1 MTVTLAFDGDDTLW
15 PNEVKF
21 INVKARVQEVL
32 SGYPKHDDFEAR
44 LLATEKKNLK
54 LFGYGEK
61 GFILSLIET
70 AIDLT
75 DGTITTADI
84 KRILDLGLEMF
95 EMRIETY
102 PQVFDTL
109 RALHGQFDLMLVTKG
124 DLFEQEAKVAQS
136 GLSAYFGSVHIVSE
150 KEPAAY
156 RNLLAERNVAPE
168 NFVMVGNSLRSD
180 IWPVL
185 ELGARAIYI
194 PHHQTWAHETEVDT
208 QATTATL
215 SDNYRTVEDISRV
228 PDALAELGLGSR
240 RGL

>member
-1 MTVTLAFDGDDTLW
+1 MTVTLGFDGDDTLW
-15 PNEVKF
+15 PNEVRF
-21 INVKARVQEVL
+21 INVKSRVQEVL
-32 SGYPKHDDFEAR
+32 SPYAKRDDFEAR

-61 GFILSLIET
+61 GFVLSLIET

-75 DGTITTADI
+75 DGAVTTADI

-109 RALHGQFDLMLVTKG
+109 RALHGDFDLMLVTKG

-150 KEPAAY
+150 KEPASY
-156 RNLLAERNVAPE
+156 RNLLAEREIDPQD
-168 NFVMVGNSLRSD
+168 FVMIGNSLRSD

-185 ELGARAIYI
+185 ELGGRAVYI
-194 PHHQTWAHETEVDT
+194 PHHQTWAHESEVEAAAAD
-208 QATTATL
+208 L
-215 SDNYRTVEDISRV
+215 SRHYRTVEDISQV
-228 PDALAELGLGSR
+228 PKALTELELAPR
-240 RGL
+240 HEKP